1 MTCSTALTSYRISR
15 PQDVIDIVNRN
26 SALRSNIG
34 IVLIALGGILID
46 AYQAAMVGFGN
57 KYIAAEFGISPGLA
71 ATVNASVLIAALV
84 GGLLANRVI
93 NTFGQRR
100 AFLIGMGLCTL
111 GALSVAF
118 APNIWWV
125 LVARVIMGFG
135 LGIDFPLAT
144 SAVAE
149 LRGTSSKK
157 SGSSVNLWQMGWYV
171 STTVVYLVLIPL
183 HFADVTESHL
193 WRYGIFI
200 GAAFAVLVM
209 ILRYVFIGES
219 AMWAA
224 RVGQYDLSCRILKAR
239 YGIDAEVAENVQK
252 AQQVEQKAKIEGAY
266 SVLFNK
272 TYRRR
277 TILGCIVATMQAWQ
291 YNAVGVYLP
300 LTLAGILSGGL
311 SGALTGSAVV
321 NALCGVT
328 GGAIG
333 SLIVSKVGSR
343 RQSMIG
349 FAMVTIALLALGA
362 LATTNPW
369 LSLVLLGS
377 IIFFHSAGPGG
388 LGMTI
393 ATLSYP
399 PSIRPAGV
407 GFARAIMR
415 TGAIAGLIF
424 WPMLWGSLNTQAF
437 YWLAIVPFIGF
448 ATCLCIRW
456 EPIGANVDAED
467 EAVLAELSENRSRH
481 E

>member
-1 MTCSTALTSYRISR
+1 MSQTSAQSAYVIQR
-15 PQDVIDIVNRN
+15 PQDVINIVNSH
-26 SALRSNIG
+26 SAVRSNIW

-71 ATVNASVLIAALV
+71 ATVNASVLVAALI

-93 NTFGQRR
+93 NSFGQKR
-100 AFLIGMGLCTL
+100 AFIIGMGLCTI
-111 GALSVAF
+111 GAAAVAF
-118 APNIWWV
+118 APSIWWV
-125 LVARVIMGFG
+125 LVCRIVMGFG

-144 SAVAE
+144 NAVAE
-149 LRGTSSKK
+149 LRGSSSKK
-157 SGSSVNLWQMGWYV
+157 SGSSVNLWQMGWYL

-183 HFADVTESHL
+183 HLGDVTESHL

-200 GAAFAVLVM
+200 GAGFAVLVM
-209 ILRYVFIGES
+209 ILRYKYIGES

-224 RVGQYDLSCRILKAR
+224 RVGKYDEACRILDER
-239 YGIDAEVAENVQK
+239 YGVKATVAEKTETEKQEESKVIK
-252 AQQVEQKAKIEGAY
+252 GAY
-266 SVLFNK
+266 SILFNNK
-272 TYRRR
+272 YRKR
-277 TILGCIVATMQAWQ
+277 TILGCVIATMQAWQ

-311 SGALTGSAVV
+311 TGALTGSAVV

-333 SLIVSKVGSR
+333 SMFVSKFGAR
-343 RQSMIG
+343 KQSMFG
-349 FAMVTIALLALGA
+349 FFMVTVALIALGFLAK
-362 LATTNPW
+362 TNPW
-369 LSLVLLGS
+369 LSLILLGS
-377 IIFFHSAGPGG
+377 IIFFHSSGPGG

-424 WPMLWGSLNTQAF
+424 WPMLWGSLNTNAF

-448 ATCLCIRW
+448 ATCLLINW

-467 EAVLAELSENRSRH
+467 EEVLAQLNAKDK
-481 E
+481 

>member
-1 MTCSTALTSYRISR
+1 MTQISASPSYQISR
-15 PQDVIDIVNRN
+15 PQDVINIVNHH
-26 SALRSNIG
+26 SALRSNIW

-71 ATVNASVLIAALV
+71 ATVNASVLVAALI

-93 NTFGQRR
+93 NSFGQRK
-100 AFLIGMGLCTL
+100 AFLIGMGLCTI
-111 GALSVAF
+111 GAAAVAF

-125 LVARVIMGFG
+125 LVSRVIMGFG

-171 STTVVYLVLIPL
+171 STTIVFLVLIPL
-183 HFADVTESHL
+183 HLADVTESHL

-200 GAAFAVLVM
+200 GAGFAVLVM
-209 ILRYVFIGES
+209 ILRYVCIGES

-224 RVGQYDLSCRILKAR
+224 RAGQYAQSCQILKDR
-239 YGIDAEVAENVQK
+239 YGIDATVGENLQQQPESDQK
-252 AQQVEQKAKIEGAY
+252 VKIDGVY
-266 SVLFNK
+266 GILFSPK
-272 TYRRR
+272 YRRR
-277 TILGCIVATMQAWQ
+277 TILGCVVATMQAWQ

-333 SLIVSKVGSR
+333 SLIVSKFGAR

-349 FAMVTIALLALGA
+349 FGVVTVALIALGM

-369 LSLVLLGS
+369 LSLALLGS

-437 YWLAIVPFIGF
+437 FWLAIVPFIGF

-456 EPIGANVDAED
+456 EPVGANVDAED
-467 EAVLAELSENRSRH
+467 EEVLASIEAKKQH
-481 E
+481 H

>member
-1 MTCSTALTSYRISR
+1 MSQITSPAPYYVSK
-15 PQDVIDIVNRN
+15 PQDVIDIVNKN
-26 SALRSNIG
+26 FALNVSPLI
-34 IVLIALGGILID
+34 IFIALGGILID

-57 KYIAAEFGISPGLA
+57 KYIALQFGISPGLA

-93 NTFGQRR
+93 NRFGQRR
-100 AFLIGMGLCTL
+100 AFLIGMALCTL
-111 GALSVAF
+111 GAAAVAV

-125 LVARVIMGFG
+125 LVCRVIMGFG

-144 SAVAE
+144 NAVAE
-149 LRGTSSKK
+149 LRGSTSKK
-157 SGSSVNLWQMGWYV
+157 TGSSVNLWQMAWYV
-171 STTVVYLVLIPL
+171 STTVVYLVLLPL
-183 HFADVTESHL
+183 LLSGIAEADL

-200 GAAFAVLVM
+200 GAIFAVIIM
-209 ILRYVFIGES
+209 ILRYFFIGES

-224 RVGQYDLSCRILKAR
+224 RVGRYEEACAILKKR
-239 YGIDAEVAENVQK
+239 YGVHASVGTHVAAGHSDLHET
-252 AQQVEQKAKIEGAY
+252 KIHGGY
-266 SVLFNK
+266 GILFNQR
-272 TYRRR
+272 YRKR
-277 TILGCIVATMQAWQ
+277 TLLGCVVATMQAWQ

-311 SGALTGSAVV
+311 AGALTGSAMV
-321 NALCGVT
+321 NALCGIT
-328 GGAIG
+328 GGLIG
-333 SLIVSKVGSR
+333 SMVLQRFGTR
-343 RQSMIG
+343 LQSMYG
-349 FAMVTIALLALGA
+349 FAVVTLALLALGA

-369 LSLVLLGS
+369 LSLGLLGA

-399 PSIRPAGV
+399 PSIRPTGV

-424 WPMLWGSLNTQAF
+424 WPMLWGSLNTGAF

-448 ATCLCIRW
+448 LTCVLIKW
-456 EPIGANVDAED
+456 EPLGANVDAED
-467 EAVLAELSENRSRH
+467 AQVLAELEK
-481 E
+481 

>member
-1 MTCSTALTSYRISR
+1 MSQIVMHSPYKIKR
-15 PQDVIDIVNRN
+15 PQDVIDIVNKH
-26 SALRSNIG
+26 SALKSNVG
-34 IVLIALGGILID
+34 IILIALGGILID

-57 KYIAAEFGISPGLA
+57 KFIAEQFGISPGLA
-71 ATVNASVLIAALV
+71 ATVNASVLVAALI

-93 NTFGQRR
+93 NRFGQKH
-100 AFLIGMGLCTL
+100 AFLIGMALCTL
-111 GALSVAF
+111 GAAAVAI

-125 LVARVIMGFG
+125 LVCRIVMGFG

-144 SAVAE
+144 NAVAE
-149 LRGTSSKK
+149 LRGSSSKK
-157 SGSSVNLWQMGWYV
+157 SGTSVNLWQMAWYI
-171 STTVVYLVLIPL
+171 STTVVYLVLLPL
-183 HFADVTESHL
+183 HLADIADNQL

-200 GAAFAVLVM
+200 GALFAVLIM

-219 AMWAA
+219 AMWSA
-224 RVGQYDLSCRILKAR
+224 RVGKYDQACKILKKRYGVDAVPAETVVKEEEKTAIKTEGVYRIL
-239 YGIDAEVAENVQK
+239 
-252 AQQVEQKAKIEGAY
+252 
-266 SVLFNK
+266 FNSQ
-272 TYRRR
+272 YRKR
-277 TILGCIVATMQAWQ
+277 TILGCVVATMQAWQ

-311 SGALTGSAVV
+311 TGALSGSAVV

-333 SLIVSKVGSR
+333 SLLVSRFGSR
-343 RQSMIG
+343 KQSMYG
-349 FAMVTIALLALGA
+349 FMVVAAALLALGF
-362 LATTNPW
+362 LAKTNPW
-369 LSLVLLGS
+369 LSLGLLGA

-424 WPMLWGSLNTQAF
+424 WPMLWGSLNTAAF

-448 ATCLCIRW
+448 LACLLIKW
-456 EPIGANVDAED
+456 EPVGANVDAED
-467 EAVLAELSENRSRH
+467 EQVLALLSRQRER
-481 E
+481 